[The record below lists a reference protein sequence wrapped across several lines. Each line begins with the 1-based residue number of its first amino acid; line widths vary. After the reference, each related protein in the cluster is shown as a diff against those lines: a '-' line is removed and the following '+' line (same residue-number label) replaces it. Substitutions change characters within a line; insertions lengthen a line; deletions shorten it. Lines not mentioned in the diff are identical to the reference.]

1 VVRNYWE
8 SKMEYSDYDRDILIR
23 TVLGEAGGESGEGQ
37 QAVAH
42 VILNRARDPRW
53 PSSVSE
59 VALQPKQF
67 SAWNKGS
74 GGNTH
79 VNTGPGTP
87 AYEAAGAQ
95 VDAVLAGQS
104 SDVTGGATHYWS
116 PAGMEKHVE
125 DGEQNYTVPKWAAAE
140 TERRGGQNAKVG
152 GHVFTGQVEGYDGE
166 DVPPQYVYNPEG
178 RPADVPPPQS
188 ESPDVD
194 IPVPPM
200 DITGVPAIDGA
211 IADGLGAAKESAI
224 QMAIGSVLG
233 GGGSAPQMSA
243 PAPPPMPTS
252 RVPMPRPVSGMGETI
267 FKIQRPKER
276 DKK

>member
-1 VVRNYWE
+1 
-8 SKMEYSDYDRDILIR
+8 MEYSDYDRDILIR

-74 GGNTH
+74 GGNDQ

-104 SDVTGGATHYWS
+104 TDVTGGATHYWS
-116 PAGMEKHVE
+116 PAGMKKHAE
-125 DGEQNYTVPKWAAAE
+125 DGEQNYTVPKWADEE
-140 TERRGGQNAKVG
+140 TARRGGQNAQIG
-152 GHVFTGQVEGYDGE
+152 GHIFTGQVKDYDGE
-166 DVPPQYVYNPEG
+166 GVPPQYVYNPDG
-178 RPADVPPPQS
+178 KPADVPPPQS
-188 ESPDVD
+188 ESTDVPPPESESTD
-194 IPVPPM
+194 VPVPPM
-200 DITGVPAIDGA
+200 EITGVPAIDGA
-211 IADGLGAAKESAI
+211 IGAGVAQAKD
-224 QMAIGSVLG
+224 QAIGEAVKYVLG
-233 GGGSAPQMSA
+233 TGGRAPQLQ
-243 PAPPPMPTS
+243 APPVPSMPTS

-276 DKK
+276 EKK

>member
-1 VVRNYWE
+1 
-8 SKMEYSDYDRDILIR
+8 MEYSDYDRDILIR
-23 TVLGEAGGESGEGQ
+23 TVLGEAGGESAEGQ

-74 GGNTH
+74 GGNSH
-79 VNTGPGTP
+79 VNIGPGSD
-87 AYEAAGAQ
+87 AYDAVGAQ

-104 SDVTGGATHYWS
+104 SDITGGATHYYS
-116 PAGMEKHVE
+116 PAGMQKHVD
-125 DGEQNYTVPKWAAAE
+125 DGEQNYLVPKWAEAE
-140 TERRGGQNAKVG
+140 TTRRGGQNAKVG
-152 GHVFTGQVEGYDGE
+152 GHIFTGQVEGYDGE
-166 DVPPQYVYNPEG
+166 GVPTQYTYNPEG

-188 ESPDVD
+188 EAPDVD

-211 IADGLGAAKESAI
+211 IAEGLGAAKESAI

-233 GGGSAPQMSA
+233 RGGSAPQMSA
-243 PAPPPMPTS
+243 PAPPLMPTS
-252 RVPMPRPVSGMGETI
+252 RVPMPRPVSGMGDTI

-276 DKK
+276 EKK